1 MNTNLL
7 RNAALAGVLGRGL
20 ATRVNLVNATG
31 LAAQRN
37 LGVSEARAPRS
48 GAMDT
53 IQIALE
59 TDRGVTV
66 VSGGVLLD
74 KPRLLSIDGIAVE
87 ITLGGRLLYM
97 RNVDVPGVI
106 GHVGTVLGR
115 NKINIANFSLGRQ
128 DAAAPGEPLYAVA
141 LVEIDSEVP
150 AAVLDELK
158 SHDAVRIATV
168 VEPAA

>member
-1 MNTNLL
+1 
-7 RNAALAGVLGRGL
+7 VLSRGL

-37 LGVSEARAPRS
+37 LGVSESREPRS

-53 IQIALE
+53 IQVALE
-59 TDRGVTV
+59 TDRGVTTV
-66 VSGGVLLD
+66 TGGVLLE
-74 KPRLLSIDGIAVE
+74 KPRLLSVDGIAVE
-87 ITLGGRLLYM
+87 ITLGSRLVYM

-115 NKINIANFSLGRQ
+115 NSINIANFSLGRQ
-128 DAAAPGEPLYAVA
+128 DAPAPGEPLYAVA
-141 LVEIDSEVP
+141 LVEIDSPVP

-158 SHDAVRIATV
+158 SHEAVRICAV
-168 VEPAA
+168 VEPGT